1 MSYSL
6 VFIFFSIFYFCPI
19 PPRLTPPAS
28 PRSVRFDA
36 SLPTVN
42 VPVST
47 AVTFVYVPSSSLT
60 QYLPPVPPTLPQMP
74 ADVLYPLYVGAA
86 PASTAM
92 HALGMVALGA
102 AAVMAA
108 GLVF

>member
-1 MSYSL
+1 MHHSS
-6 VFIFFSIFYFCPI
+6 PH
-19 PPRLTPPAS
+19 PTRRPA
-28 PRSVRFDA
+28 RSVRFDA
-36 SLPTVN
+36 SLATVH

-47 AVTFVYVPSSSLT
+47 VVTFVYVPSSSLT

-86 PASTAM
+86 PASSSAM
-92 HALGMVALGA
+92 HAFGMVALGA